1 MKKLLIILLLPT
13 FMFGQRSFG
22 DVNGDLMVN
31 TIDLVHL
38 SSNLV
43 GVEGYNIDDTSSGKM
58 SNWLKGKYLAET
70 GVEREGQDDEYSY
83 YNIFKFF
90 PDNGYAWNEY
100 ATTDNRGWGE
110 NCYKITNYGGDD
122 EDLEYFPENYKPRYW
137 VFDDTENRIEFVLN
151 SNSSNREWAFIKV
164 DENTIAVT
172 VHSVLSSKLIWST
185 PWLLKLL
192 TQEQVDELINQKVE
206 TSIYGRCD

>member
-1 MKKLLIILLLPT
+1 MKKLLIILLLPVL
-13 FMFGQRSFG
+13 MFGQRSFG
-22 DVNGDLMVN
+22 DVNGDLVVN

-58 SNWLKGKYLAET
+58 SNWLKGKYFAET
-70 GVEREGQDDEYSY
+70 GVGRIVEGQDDEYSY

-90 PDNGYAWNEY
+90 PDNGYAWTEY

-122 EDLEYFPENYKPRYW
+122 EDLEYYFPENYKPRYW

-151 SNSSNREWAFIKV
+151 SNSSEEWAFIKV

-172 VHSVLSSKLIWST
+172 FHSVAWS
-185 PWLLKLL
+185 PPSLYKLL